1 MWNANKPNAD
11 DPEGVVGKPG
21 QQKRAVSKGNQIK

>member
-21 QQKRAVSKGNQIK
+21 QQKRAGSGQ